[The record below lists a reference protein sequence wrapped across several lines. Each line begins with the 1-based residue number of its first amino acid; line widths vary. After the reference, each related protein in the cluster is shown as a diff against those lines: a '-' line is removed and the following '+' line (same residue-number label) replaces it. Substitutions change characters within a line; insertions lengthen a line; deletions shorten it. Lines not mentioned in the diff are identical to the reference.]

1 MVRTP
6 QKKKKKK
13 KRFGLRQTR
22 VVAEAGDVPI
32 TNIKA
37 WIGNLPEFIQSYSA
51 DDIWNMDESGLF
63 LKALPDTG

>member
-1 MVRTP
+1 MLQVEALKIKTELNDSNLGQFRASNGWLEHLK
-6 QKKKKKK
+6 QKTKKK

-37 WIGNLPEFIQSYSA
+37 
-51 DDIWNMDESGLF
+51 
-63 LKALPDTG
+63 